1 MARFK
6 NRWNFF
12 VKNSNLV
19 NIKFDFPAQ
28 NHILIYSINLIPL
41 KIFIIHEVYSW
52 NYIDPGVIFQ
62 MKTTVQWAV
71 VFP

>member
-52 NYIDPGVIFQ
+52 NYIDP
-62 MKTTVQWAV
+62 
-71 VFP
+71 